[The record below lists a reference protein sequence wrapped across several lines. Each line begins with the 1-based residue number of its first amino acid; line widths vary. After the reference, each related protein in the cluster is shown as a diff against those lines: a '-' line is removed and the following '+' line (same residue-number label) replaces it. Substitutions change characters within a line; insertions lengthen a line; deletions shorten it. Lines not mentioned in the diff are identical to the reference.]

1 MHNIQKYKFG
11 NPSSTH
17 KKGREAKLI
26 IENSRNQIAHAI
38 GVSSKNI
45 IFTSGGTES
54 NNQVLWSMLVQ
65 TKKSH
70 ILSNYIEHPA
80 VLNVLQYLKNY
91 GIDHDLVSVDNNG
104 LISIQEL
111 KNKIKKDT
119 EFSFLLCSQIMKL
132 GQFNQ

>member
-1 MHNIQKYKFG
+1 MYYFDHSATTPLHPDVVELMHNIQKYKFG

-54 NNQVLWSMLVQ
+54 NNQVLWSMLGNK
-65 TKKSH
+65 KKSH
-70 ILSNYIEHPA
+70 SIKLYRASSCFKCITIFEELRNRSRF
-80 VLNVLQYLKNY
+80 
-91 GIDHDLVSVDNNG
+91 GI
-104 LISIQEL
+104 
-111 KNKIKKDT
+111 
-119 EFSFLLCSQIMKL
+119 C
-132 GQFNQ
+132 